1 MKPAPP
7 EEMLRRQMDKLEEAI
22 LSVDAE
28 HAEALP
34 AEALAGEEEV
44 FADAVAPIAEQV
56 EPPPAEADEPEAY
69 RSEEHTSE
77 LQSLMRI
84 SYAVFCLKKKI
95 KPNRQQEAENK
106 EESRQLTKVVIT

>member
-28 HAEALP
+28 HAEALT

-56 EPPPAEADEPEAY
+56 EPPPAEDDEPEAY
-69 RSEEHTSE
+69 QADGEPPIPDRKSVGEGTGG
-77 LQSLMRI
+77 QVRVDIGGRRI
-84 SYAVFCLKKKI
+84 YKKKR
-95 KPNRQQEAENK
+95 K
-106 EESRQLTKVVIT
+106 TKIL

>member
-69 RSEEHTSE
+69 KADGAPQIPDEPASAERKSGVSGKRGDVCVALEW
-77 LQSLMRI
+77 RR
-84 SYAVFCLKKKI
+84 KI
-95 KPNRQQEAENK
+95 N
-106 EESRQLTKVVIT
+106 